1 MSVATQ
7 SMPPPPTPGLNGNG
21 TPADGANG
29 VHKEPKFASGL
40 ILPPPEIKSVID
52 RTAQFVARS
61 ANPPQFEDKIRENQ
75 RGDPKFAFLNP
86 ADPYHAYYRHRMDKV
101 VRGEVEEDAAAA
113 PGKEEKAPEQA
124 PEAAPVDLGE
134 EPPVPEFILS
144 VPNVTA
150 IDLDIMKLTALFTA
164 RRGRPFL
171 ASLSAREGRNYQFDF
186 LRPTHSL
193 FGYFNRLVDQYS
205 KVLLPSKE
213 MLAQLKERTAD
224 GARWKDL
231 EVARKRA
238 RWQQLK
244 AEQDKKREDDKE
256 AERIAFAEIDWN
268 DYAIVQTIEF
278 TAADATAELPP
289 PMSVQEV
296 ENMTLAQKRMAAM
309 IMETTAEDVE
319 AHRARQA
326 AAEAEAA
333 AAVGGAGGAQDQDQ
347 DDTAMEESDD
357 EDDEVKERKRR
368 EEEERQR
375 EIERARAI
383 QASAEV
389 GGPMKIRTDYVPK
402 LHKKGIE
409 KLTTCTICGQQIPVD
424 ELQEHMRIELLDPKW
439 KSQRDALEARK
450 AQASELQRGANVV
463 SSLKNLAR
471 TRVDIFGA
479 EADEEKR
486 KKEEE
491 EERLRRRE
499 REKVVWDGHTASK
512 ANTLDKF
519 STNVNFD
526 EQIAAIHRAK
536 GLGPQ
541 EVNAIGPGIGP
552 SAAPAPLNS
561 LPPAPV
567 SLPQAP
573 SGSGAQALNP
583 AYSAATV
590 SSGPQPASMFPSQS
604 APVMLPPLHYQG
616 MDAAQP
622 FGYQPPPT
630 GAPMMHPARAAA
642 LASPMPPGGG
652 GPQTGMVRSA
662 EEMEGGGGQD
672 DVPPAKRQRVAKL
685 PGGAYYP
692 EQDWINMHPHPISL
706 RVQLPNEPAR
716 PEWKFDGGVV
726 TIPDLPLNLL
736 VSTLR
741 DRILQHTGSTVGASK
756 IRLAFA
762 GKMLTN
768 MQTIAVYNLEDE
780 DLIVLSV
787 RDEKKKK

>member
-7 SMPPPPTPGLNGNG
+7 AMPPPPALDGDATMVDGNG
-21 TPADGANG
+21 VDGPNG
-29 VHKEPKFASGL
+29 VPKEPKFASGL

-52 RTAQFVARS
+52 RTATFVARS
-61 ANPPQFEDKIRENQ
+61 ANPPQFEEKIRENQ
-75 RGDPKFAFLNP
+75 RQDPKFAFLNS

-101 VRGEVEEDAAAA
+101 VRGEVEEGVA
-113 PGKEEKAPEQA
+113 PKEGEKVEEKPE
-124 PEAAPVDLGE
+124 EPVVPLDMGE
-134 EPPVPEFILS
+134 EPPVPEFILNI
-144 VPNVTA
+144 PNVTA
-150 IDLDIMKLTALFTA
+150 IDLDTIKLTALFTA

-171 ASLSAREGRNYQFDF
+171 NALSAREGRNYQFDF
-186 LRPTHSL
+186 LRPNHSL
-193 FGYFNRLVDQYS
+193 FGYFNRLVEQYS
-205 KVLLPSKE
+205 KVLLPSKDT
-213 MLAQLKERTAD
+213 LSQLKERTHD

-238 RWQQLK
+238 RWEQVK
-244 AEQDKKREDDKE
+244 REQDKKREDDKE
-256 AERIAFAEIDWN
+256 AERVAFAEIDWH

-278 TAADATAELPP
+278 TAADATSELPP

-309 IMETTAEDVE
+309 IMETTVEDVE

-333 AAVGGAGGAQDQDQ
+333 AAARE
-347 DDTAMEESDD
+347 DDDAVMEESDD
-357 EDDEVKERKRR
+357 EDDETKERRR
-368 EEEERQR
+368 RDEEERQM
-375 EIERARAI
+375 EIERAKAI
-383 QASAEV
+383 QASSLDV

-402 LHKKGIE
+402 LSKKGGE
-409 KLTTCTICGQQIPVD
+409 KLTTCTICGQQIPID

-439 KSQRDALEARK
+439 KSQRDVLEARK
-450 AQASELQRGANVV
+450 AQASELLRGANVV

-499 REKVVWDGHTASK
+499 REKDVWDGHTASK
-512 ANTLDKF
+512 ANTLDRYQ
-519 STNVNFD
+519 TNSNID

-552 SAAPAPLNS
+552 AAIPAPLNT
-561 LPPAPV
+561 LPPAPA
-567 SLPQAP
+567 SLPAP
-573 SGSGAQALNP
+573 PTGAGVPVPNP

-590 SSGPQPASMFPSQS
+590 SSGPQPPSLFPSQP

-622 FGYQPPPT
+622 FGYQPPPP

-642 LASPMPPGGG
+642 MTTPMPAN
-652 GPQTGMVRSA
+652 PQPQAGM
-662 EEMEGGGGQD
+662 
-672 DVPPAKRQRVAKL
+672 RVAKL
-685 PGGAYYP
+685 PGGALYP
-692 EQDWINMHPHPISL
+692 EQDWLSMHPHPVAL
-706 RVQLPNEPAR
+706 RVQLPNEPGR

-726 TIPDLPLNLL
+726 TLPDLPLNTL

-741 DRILQHTGSTVGASK
+741 DRIVRATGSTVGVSM
-756 IRLAFA
+756 IRVSYG

-768 MQTIAVYNLEDE
+768 TQTIAVYNLEDE
-780 DLIVLSV
+780 DLIVATL

>member
-7 SMPPPPTPGLNGNG
+7 SMPSPPAPALNGNG
-21 TPADGANG
+21 VPHGVDGTNG
-29 VHKEPKFASGL
+29 VHKEPKYASGL

-52 RTAQFVARS
+52 RTALFVARS
-61 ANPPQFEDKIRENQ
+61 ANPPQFEEKIRENQ
-75 RGDPKFAFLNP
+75 RQDPKFAFLNP

-101 VRGEVEEDAAAA
+101 VRGELEEEAA
-113 PGKEEKAPEQA
+113 PKEAEKTEEKPTET
-124 PEAAPVDLGE
+124 APVDLGE
-134 EPPVPEFILS
+134 EPPIPEFILNI
-144 VPNVTA
+144 PNVTP
-150 IDLDIMKLTALFTA
+150 IDLDIIKLTALYTA

-171 ASLSAREGRNYQFDF
+171 AALSNREGRNYQFDF

-193 FGYFNRLVDQYS
+193 FGYFNRLVEQYS

-213 MLAQLKERTAD
+213 MLAQLKERTPES
-224 GARWKDL
+224 ARWKDL
-231 EVARKRA
+231 ELAKKRA
-238 RWQQLK
+238 RW
-244 AEQDKKREDDKE
+244 EQVKREHDKKREDDKE
-256 AERIAFAEIDWN
+256 AERLAFAEIDWH

-278 TAADATAELPP
+278 TAADAASELPP

-296 ENMTLAQKRMAAM
+296 ESMTLAQKRMAAM

-333 AAVGGAGGAQDQDQ
+333 AAVGGAGGDQE
-347 DDTAMEESDD
+347 DTVMEESDD
-357 EDDEVKERKRR
+357 EDDEAKDRRRK

-383 QASAEV
+383 QASSLDV

-402 LHKKGIE
+402 LQKKGVE
-409 KLTTCTICGQQIPVD
+409 KLTTCSICGQQIPVD

-499 REKVVWDGHTASK
+499 REKDVWDGHTASK
-512 ANTLDKF
+512 ANTLDKY
-519 STNVNFD
+519 STNSNID

-541 EVNAIGPGIGP
+541 EANALGPGIGP
-552 SAAPAPLNS
+552 AAIPSPLNG
-561 LPPAPV
+561 LPPAPS
-567 SLPQAP
+567 SLPAP
-573 SGSGAQALNP
+573 PAMGAP
-583 AYSAATV
+583 YSAATV
-590 SSGPQPASMFPSQS
+590 SSGPQPASMYPQP

-616 MDAAQP
+616 MDSAQP

-630 GAPMMHPARAAA
+630 GGPMMHPSRAAA
-642 LASPMPPGGG
+642 MGAPMPVGTP
-652 GPQTGMVRSA
+652 PQVGMVRSA
-662 EEMEGGGGQD
+662 DEMEGGSDGQ
-672 DVPPAKRQRVAKL
+672 PPAKRQRVAKL
-685 PGGAYYP
+685 PGGALYP

-706 RVQLPNEPAR
+706 RVQLPNEPSR
-716 PEWKFDGGVV
+716 PEWKFDGTVV

-741 DRILQHTGSTVGASK
+741 DRIIHHTGSTVGASK
-756 IRLAFA
+756 IRLSYG

-780 DLIVLSV
+780 DLVVATV